1 MFSGKSLF
9 LALEG
14 KLEIRIQKKHFSAL
28 GRFCV
33 RLWEW
38 NWEWNWGYNI
48 VFCFVFFWFVFFVFF
63 VGFLCFFF
71 SLDLMDEEMGGEKDM
86 YKAI

>member
-1 MFSGKSLF
+1 VFSRKYLF

-14 KLEIRIQKKHFSAL
+14 KLEIRIQKKNFSAL

-38 NWEWNWGYNI
+38 NWDRNWGYNI
-48 VFCFVFFWFVFFVFF
+48 VFCFVFFVLFFLGFV
-63 VGFLCFFF
+63 LLLFF
-71 SLDLMDEEMGGEKDM
+71 SLDLMDEEMGREKDM